1 MGSVGDGVESVADG
15 GVSVVSDRDCFDGEN
30 VNDEENVDR

>member
-1 MGSVGDGVESVADG
+1 MGSVGDDVENVADG
-15 GVSVVSDRDCFDGEN
+15 GVSVVSERDRFHGEN